1 VTGRVVPIWTA
12 QDAVG
17 TAQAFAME
25 LANAE
30 RGHRVCRIC
39 DRSHLVVRIAEDG
52 VCRNC
57 RKRQSRN
64 AFGNRLLFSQSRH
77 RKARAMD
84 AFAVACL
91 MLVLAALGC
100 AVLILATPKAKA
112 DPDPTYAY
120 AAVMGGIAC
129 DVLDEHPSIAGVLG
143 VAQGIEQDAGFTAE
157 QAGRVIGYAVAD
169 ICPRHMPLIRRFV
182 AIYAPQEAHV

>member
-1 VTGRVVPIWTA
+1 MTGRVVPIWTR
-12 QDAVG
+12 QDAVD
-17 TAQAFAME
+17 TAQQFHLE
-25 LANAE
+25 LDNSE

-39 DRSHLVVRIAEDG
+39 DRSHLIVRIAEDG

-112 DPDPTYAY
+112 DDVEPAVVAY
-120 AAVMGGIAC
+120 AALYGGIVC
-129 DVLDEHPSIAGVLG
+129 DVLDQHPTVSGVAGV
-143 VAQGIEQDAGFTAE
+143 ADGITEESGFTQF
-157 QAGRVIGYAVAD
+157 QAGEVIGLAVTD
-169 ICPRHMPLIRRFV
+169 TCPRHLGLIRRFI
-182 AIYAPQEAHV
+182 ATNTGIPA

>member
-1 VTGRVVPIWTA
+1 MSNLYPIWSA
-12 QDAVG
+12 QDSID
-17 TAQAFAME
+17 TARQFHLE
-25 LANAE
+25 LDNSE

-39 DRSHLVVRIAEDG
+39 DRSHLIVRIAEDG
-52 VCRNC
+52 VCLNCDRRN
-57 RKRQSRN
+57 RIGQFLYSR
-64 AFGNRLLFSQSRH
+64 SRH

-143 VAQGIEQDAGFTAE
+143 VAQGIEEDAGFTAE

-182 AIYAPQEAHV
+182 AVYAPQEAHV